1 MFTITKKVR
10 TLEYF
15 ILWTPYPTVSG
26 CLVSNYLMIQCMVCF
41 YVVFLSYQM
50 QDLLIEISVFHKV
63 YLGSKRPKEAV
74 EFMRWHPIIN
84 QSMQEKEKKKQSLW
98 FCCWRNILFSC
109 QQQKSQIPFVPLE
122 KTVVGL
128 NGSNCSWFMSQLVLV
143 QQLQSSV
150 CLKRGLFCT
159 IILASLHPYFF
170 QMTNVCHSK
179 PSNYFLALEETRCW
193 LPSIF

>member
-1 MFTITKKVR
+1 MLYNFPV
-10 TLEYF
+10 
-15 ILWTPYPTVSG
+15 
-26 CLVSNYLMIQCMVCF
+26 NYMIIQCMVCF

-74 EFMRWHPIIN
+74 EFMRWHPIID

-128 NGSNCSWFMSQLVLV
+128 NGSNCSWFMSQLDL
-143 QQLQSSV
+143 LYSKSSSV

-159 IILASLHPYFF
+159 IILATVYSTHIFSKWQMSVILSLAIISW
-170 QMTNVCHSK
+170 Q
-179 PSNYFLALEETRCW
+179 ALEETRLEFHQSSVLVLLKKW
-193 LPSIF
+193 KY